1 MFLRK
6 EKLQEKYKELF
17 TPQVIFRGRDYY
29 TNDKVI
35 NVFKAEDAEQYIA
48 KVKGSDYG
56 VSYDVQLLLDDIEN
70 PKMSCTCP
78 CIDACKHEFAVLM
91 TIDSNSYSTI
101 KLLPVPREEKV
112 NIKDF
117 INSIPENKIK
127 EYLKNTFELDKCIS
141 ENDFKEFFSCYLP
154 EKSRE
159 YFYNTLYNNFQF
171 NTVNLGKFINLA
183 KSALENGKYNYTF
196 LILSSII
203 DAAKDAEYADEEEI
217 LLNSYS
223 KIGTFIRIAYRKG
236 TNELK
241 AEIDQWT
248 QKYNDKNFYN
258 DIYLEDM
265 IMNIK

>member
-1 MFLRK
+1 MLK
-6 EKLQEKYKELF
+6 EKLEEKYKELF
-17 TPQVIFRGRDYY
+17 TPQIIFRGRDYY

-35 NVFKAEDAEQYIA
+35 DVFKDKDSEQYVA

-78 CIDACKHEFAVLM
+78 CLETCKHEYAVLM
-91 TIDSNSYSTI
+91 SIDNNNYSTI
-101 KLLPVPREEKV
+101 KLLPVPEEEKIS
-112 NIKDF
+112 IKDF
-117 INSIPENKIK
+117 INSIPEDKIK
-127 EYLKNTFELDKCIS
+127 EYLKNSFEIDQYIS
-141 ENDFKEFFSCYLP
+141 ENDFKDFFSCYLP

-159 YFYNTLYNNFQF
+159 YLYNTLYNNFQF
-171 NTVNLGKFINLA
+171 NNVNLTKFLNLA

-203 DAAKDAEYADEEEI
+203 DSAKESGYTDDKE
-217 LLNSYS
+217 LLLDNYN

-236 TNELK
+236 TDELK
-241 AEIDQWT
+241 LEIEQWI
-248 QKYNDKNFYN
+248 QKYNNKNFYN

-265 IMNIK
+265 MMSIK

>member
-1 MFLRK
+1 MLK
-6 EKLQEKYKELF
+6 EKLEEKYKELF
-17 TPQVIFRGRDYY
+17 TPQIIFRGRDYY

-35 NVFKAEDAEQYIA
+35 NVFKNKDSEQYVA

-56 VSYDVQLLLDDIEN
+56 VSYDIQLLLDDIEN

-78 CIDACKHEFAVLM
+78 CLETCKHEYAVLM
-91 TIDSNSYSTI
+91 SIDNNNYSTI
-101 KLLPVPREEKV
+101 KLLPVPEEEKI

-117 INSIPENKIK
+117 INSIPEDKIK
-127 EYLKNTFELDKCIS
+127 EYLNISFETNQYIS
-141 ENDFKEFFSCYLP
+141 EDEFRNFFSCYLP

-159 YFYNTLYNNFQF
+159 YLYNTLYNNFQF
-171 NTVNLGKFINLA
+171 NNVNISKFLNLA
-183 KSALENGKYNYTF
+183 KSALENGKYDYTF

-203 DAAKDAEYADEEEI
+203 DAAKESAYTDDKDV
-217 LLNSYS
+217 LLDNYN

-236 TNELK
+236 TDKLK
-241 AEIDQWT
+241 IEIEQWI

-265 IMNIK
+265 MMSIK